1 LFRGF
6 RGLPRFPR
14 FGFVVTEENTFMAA
28 SETFIARAEPWLRTN
43 ARELIRALLPLP
55 VLAMA
60 WWVVSMQLPPNTM
73 VGLVTYAIVT
83 LMLVA
88 AISYTYP
95 RKRKMLHNGLM
106 IASVVSDGVMAL
118 WLLSVAGPLTISVYP
133 FYIIMALKALRYRR
147 RFLWCLFVPTM
158 LGPSYLATVYLDRQS
173 TVAVTSLAASP
184 PLTYWGLLGGTA
196 VFVLMA
202 LALGERRLRDT
213 LRLNAKINQQE
224 VEYQE
229 RVSELEGTTNDLRV
243 RIRRQQSLEESLRAI
258 TNSLSLDD
266 VLSQILDSMMQM
278 LDTSRVTAAAL
289 SLVQGESFTHRT
301 LALDTTLPN
310 TWAEPLAKQAL
321 ARQTPVVIN
330 DALQEREWREMY
342 QMGAVAALS
351 VPLIDIDGVMRGAL
365 TVISRQRHA
374 FTATDT
380 RHLTSFS
387 IQASVAI
394 HNAELH
400 AQLAHQRGML
410 EAVLRDIND
419 GLVVLNGAGS
429 IVLANPVAY
438 EALHHSDSSAG
449 GLREHITHLMR
460 DVRSNSEGLLSRE
473 LQVGPNEEEPERF
486 YQAFAS
492 LVSLPEQDSSHVAI
506 VLHDITRNK
515 ATERARVEFISM
527 VSHELRNPLNTLNG
541 FLKVVLQGKAGALN
555 ELQQEFLGLAN
566 DQGELLKGRITEL
579 LEFNRL
585 DAGKLKL
592 APQWTSLTDVLL
604 MTYARFQVH
613 ADQAGLN
620 MTIDMPSHI
629 PELLIDGE
637 RINQVLTN
645 LIENAMK
652 ATPAGGS
659 IAIGAE
665 LCDTEVKVFVRDTG
679 VGIAPEDQEKIFG
692 RFYRVERKRTSQHGV
707 HLGLGLSISQQI
719 VEGHHGRI
727 WVESALGEGTTFFF
741 TLPLVAREQ
750 MIGEGRA

>member
-1 LFRGF
+1 
-6 RGLPRFPR
+6 
-14 FGFVVTEENTFMAA
+14 V
-28 SETFIARAEPWLRTN
+28 
-43 ARELIRALLPLP
+43 
-55 VLAMA
+55 
-60 WWVVSMQLPPNTM
+60 
-73 VGLVTYAIVT
+73 
-83 LMLVA
+83 
-88 AISYTYP
+88 
-95 RKRKMLHNGLM
+95 
-106 IASVVSDGVMAL
+106 
-118 WLLSVAGPLTISVYP
+118 
-133 FYIIMALKALRYRR
+133 
-147 RFLWCLFVPTM
+147 
-158 LGPSYLATVYLDRQS
+158 
-173 TVAVTSLAASP
+173 
-184 PLTYWGLLGGTA
+184 
-196 VFVLMA
+196 
-202 LALGERRLRDT
+202 
-213 LRLNAKINQQE
+213 
-224 VEYQE
+224 
-229 RVSELEGTTNDLRV
+229 
-243 RIRRQQSLEESLRAI
+243 
-258 TNSLSLDD
+258 
-266 VLSQILDSMMQM
+266 
-278 LDTSRVTAAAL
+278 
-289 SLVQGESFTHRT
+289 
-301 LALDTTLPN
+301 
-310 TWAEPLAKQAL
+310 L

-330 DALQEREWREMY
+330 DGLQEREWREVY

-351 VPLIDIDGVMRGAL
+351 VPLIDVDGVIRGAL

-419 GLVVLNGAGS
+419 GLVVMNGAGS

-438 EALHHSDSSAG
+438 EALHHSDSSSG
-449 GLREHITHLMR
+449 RLREQILKLMN
-460 DVRSNSEGLLSRE
+460 DVRSTGEGLLSRE
-473 LQVGPNEEEPERF
+473 LKVGPNEEEPERF

-492 LVSLPEQDSSHVAI
+492 LVSLPEQQGSDHVAV

-592 APQWTSLTDVLL
+592 NPQWTSLSDVLL
-604 MTYARFQVH
+604 MTYARFQLH
-613 ADQAGLN
+613 ADQAGLH
-620 MTIDMPSHI
+620 MTIDIPSNI

-652 ATPAGGS
+652 ATPNGGS

-692 RFYRVERKRTSQHGV
+692 RFYRVERKRSSEHGV

-719 VEGHHGRI
+719 VEGHQGRI
-727 WVESALGEGTTFFF
+727 WVESALGVGTTFFF

-750 MIGEGRA
+750 MIGEERP